1 MTVAGGDGGVMS
13 SQHLDGDEPTEVGE
27 LPSIATSEGSV
38 FGLGLFES
46 EGRVADLTV
55 LTFLVT
61 LVVLASAFVAMIL
74 V

>member
-1 MTVAGGDGGVMS
+1 MS
-13 SQHLDGDEPTEVGE
+13 SKHLNGDEPVEAGE

-55 LTFLVT
+55 LTFLVA
-61 LVVLASAFVAMIL
+61 LVASASAFVAMVLI
-74 V
+74 

>member
-1 MTVAGGDGGVMS
+1 MS
-13 SQHLDGDEPTEVGE
+13 SQHLDGNEPTEIGE

>member
-1 MTVAGGDGGVMS
+1 MS
-13 SQHLDGDEPTEVGE
+13 SQHLDGDEPTEIGE

>member
-1 MTVAGGDGGVMS
+1 MT
-13 SQHLDGDEPTEVGE
+13 SQHQEGDEGTEVGE
-27 LPSIATSEGSV
+27 LPSVATSDGSV

-61 LVVLASAFVAMIL
+61 LVASASAFVAMVLI
-74 V
+74 